1 MKEEEL
7 EQSIIDVIAKSESL
21 GILSDVAELTLDQL
35 LDDGI
40 VKDIPVFG
48 TLAKLYKAGI
58 GVKNFLFARK
68 LQRFLSAISS
78 VPPNERQAFTQRLED
93 DKPLRKQVGET
104 LLLILDRLDDMRK
117 PDLVARAF
125 VAYLK
130 KEIDFASFQR
140 MSSVIDRCFLPD
152 LNSIRGKV
160 SQEKF
165 APHVAMSL
173 TACGLLE
180 LERFGP
186 GDDALYLVTQF
197 GKSFARV
204 VLTEGTN

>member
-7 EQSIIDVIAKSESL
+7 EQSFIDVIATSEGL
-21 GILSDVAELTLDQL
+21 DILSDVGELTLDQL

-40 VKDIPVFG
+40 VKNIPFLG
-48 TLAKLYKAGI
+48 TLAKLYKAGV
-58 GVKNFLFARK
+58 GVKNYLFARK
-68 LQRFLSAISS
+68 LQRFLSVLSNVS
-78 VPPNERQAFTQRLED
+78 PNERQAFTQRLED
-93 DKPLRKQVGET
+93 DKPFRKQVGET
-104 LLLILDRLDDMRK
+104 LLVILDRLDDMRK

-125 VAYLK
+125 VAYITE
-130 KEIDFASFQR
+130 EIDFDTFHR

-152 LNSIRGKV
+152 LGSILGKD

-165 APHVAMSL
+165 PPHVAMSL

-197 GKSFARV
+197 GKTFSRV
-204 VLTEGTN
+204 VLRQETS